1 MALTPI
7 DVQQKTFG
15 TALRGY
21 DLDEVDDFLDE
32 VVTSLRDYEQ
42 QLETARERIASLER
56 QAAEGGGDASSI
68 SRALLTAQK
77 AADGMLEEA
86 RSEADRILLDARIEA
101 ERIVDDRDEE
111 RRRLGSQVLTMRQAV
126 EELRGKLQGLAAAVG
141 ADLVAMEEAVESA
154 GARLE
159 TIGSDAETDEPE
171 SVVLGGEEALAAD
184 EILEPT
190 DEGDLVDAVEAELE
204 DAGLVGETESEG
216 VEDEAL
222 EGAHMRPE
230 EGAEE
235 AGPSGAETTEGG
247 SEDEAGDG
255 SEGES
260 EDEAHRVSED
270 DEGRWVAGG

>member
-204 DAGLVGETESEG
+204 DAGLVGEDG
-216 VEDEAL
+216 VRRGSRTRRSRERTCDRRR
-222 EGAHMRPE
+222 GPRRP
-230 EGAEE
+230 
-235 AGPSGAETTEGG
+235 GPPGGDHEGG

>member
-42 QLETARERIASLER
+42 QLETARERITSLER

-101 ERIVDDRDEE
+101 ERIVDERDDE
-111 RRRLGSQVLTMRQAV
+111 RRRLSSQVLTMRQAV

-154 GARLE
+154 GAQLE
-159 TIGSDAETDEPE
+159 TIGSDPETDELEP
-171 SVVLGGEEALAAD
+171 VVLGGDDALAAD
-184 EILEPT
+184 EILDAT
-190 DEGDLVDAVEAELE
+190 DEGGLVDAVEAELE
-204 DAGLVGETESEG
+204 EAGLVGEEEAG
-216 VEDEAL
+216 AVEDEAV
-222 EGAHMRPE
+222 EGAHVRPE

-235 AGPSGAETTEGG
+235 AEPSEGG
-247 SEDEAGDG
+247 SEDEGGDVF
-255 SEGES
+255 EGES
-260 EDEAHRVSED
+260 EHEAGDGSED